1 MAERGG
7 LNPHPPMF
15 VVDEQEAA
23 RSSLS
28 RLLRAIGVPTETYE
42 SAVAFLSAYSGD
54 LVERW
59 RATFA

>member
-15 VVDEQEAA
+15 VVDDEEAV

-42 SAVAFLSAYSGD
+42 SAVAFLSTYSGD
-54 LVERW
+54 QIG
-59 RATFA
+59 RAHV